1 MSSHVQ
7 LNVFKRV
14 HNTITAMSSHG
25 KLNVFTGV
33 HDTSNGMSSHGKIM
47 FLQWVMT
54 LVLQ

>member
-14 HNTITAMSSHG
+14 HYTITAMSSHG

-47 FLQWVMT
+47 FLQWVIT